1 MAGFCEWLSDHYQGD
16 AKLLHSAMADPARQG
31 HNLVLSSM
39 AQLEQYN
46 GIGVAIAAN
55 FLKDSQVPP
64 LVSIGVDL
72 TTMQKYEAGWSA
84 KPDLH
89 VLRFMAKLTRGVP
102 LHAGHKRQS
111 LRVALS
117 SFSKAPC
124 PGPGPGSFPNSY
136 PFATGRRLEYR
147 AIEDIHHWADAINTS
162 ALAIERVLYLIGAT
176 RVAVCT
182 PQGGVTVNA
191 AWYQQAEAA
200 INRALAMG
208 VPRMS

>member
-1 MAGFCEWLSDHYQGD
+1 
-16 AKLLHSAMADPARQG
+16 
-31 HNLVLSSM
+31 
-39 AQLEQYN
+39 
-46 GIGVAIAAN
+46 
-55 FLKDSQVPP
+55 
-64 LVSIGVDL
+64 
-72 TTMQKYEAGWSA
+72 MQNCEAGWSA

-124 PGPGPGSFPNSY
+124 PGPGPGSFPISY

-176 RVAVCT
+176 RIAVST
-182 PQGGVTVNA
+182 PRGGVTVNA
-191 AWYQQAEAA
+191 AWYEQAEAA
-200 INRALAMG
+200 INQALAMG
-208 VPRMS
+208 VPPMS